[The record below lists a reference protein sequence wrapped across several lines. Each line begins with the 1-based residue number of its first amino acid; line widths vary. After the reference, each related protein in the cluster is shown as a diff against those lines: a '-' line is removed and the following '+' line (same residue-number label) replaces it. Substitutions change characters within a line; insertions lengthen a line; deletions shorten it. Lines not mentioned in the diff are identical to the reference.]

1 MTRFY
6 WLRHGPTHQKVFT
19 GWRDV
24 PADLSDTALIA
35 RMAAQLPQD
44 APVVSS
50 DLRRARDTADALC
63 GPRMRLP
70 DMPGLRE
77 LHFGDWDG
85 LAFSQIEARD
95 PELSRAYWETP
106 GDIAP
111 PGGESW
117 NETSDRVERCV
128 QALAAA
134 NPGRPVIIVAHLGVI
149 LTQIARTSGHT
160 IASAIGLYV
169 EPLSLTEIQFD
180 GSDRHLIRT
189 NHLA

>member
-1 MTRFY
+1 MTRIF

-35 RMAAQLPQD
+35 RMAALLPHD

-50 DLRRARDTADALC
+50 DLIRARATADALC
-63 GPRMRLP
+63 GPRQRLP
-70 DMPGLRE
+70 DMMALRE
-77 LHFGDWDG
+77 IHFGDWDG
-85 LAFSQIEARD
+85 LPFPEVEARD
-95 PELSRAYWETP
+95 PDIARAYWDTP

-117 NETSDRVERCV
+117 NQTSARVETAL
-128 QALAAA
+128 QQLLAAH
-134 NPGRPVIIVAHLGVI
+134 PGRPLIIVAHLGVI
-149 LTQIARTSGHT
+149 LTQIARTSGHSVT
-160 IASAIGLYV
+160 SALTLHID
-169 EPLSLTEIQFD
+169 PLSLTEIHLQET
-180 GSDRHLIRT
+180 GRTLIRA